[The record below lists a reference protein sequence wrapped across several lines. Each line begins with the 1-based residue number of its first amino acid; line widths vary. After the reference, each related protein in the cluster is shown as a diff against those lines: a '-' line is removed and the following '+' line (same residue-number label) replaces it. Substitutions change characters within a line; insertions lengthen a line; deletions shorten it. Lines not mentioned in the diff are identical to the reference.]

1 MTKAKNDAAKIGPF
15 RIAPHV
21 RAGTLTGRWIIDIP
35 PHVSLSG
42 KRERKFVE
50 TRSAAT
56 AEAKRL
62 LRELQLD
69 GALSGVGS
77 RAAGITFSELS
88 ERWLR
93 DQADRVATGKK
104 RARSLESDAQRM
116 RNLLAHLGGRD
127 VERITSAAIV
137 GYQKE
142 ALQKRSPATVNAE
155 VRLAKTLLMFAAD
168 KNLIGRA
175 PKIEPIPEP
184 RKRLDLPTIDEMN
197 AILSYLPNHT
207 ALLVRF
213 LAETGCR
220 KSEAFNLQ
228 WSDLRPEQGLVMIR
242 SKDGWTP
249 KTVHSDRD
257 VFVAPALM
265 QALQAAQREARRNA
279 LAHGKQ
285 IPQWVFP
292 GRGGV
297 RITDFEKALAGAV
310 KRAGVFRDGKPM
322 HITPHMLRK
331 ANATWLKQR
340 GVDDGLLQPH
350 LGHAPGS
357 RVTARSYVHLP
368 ADALRATVIDLDK
381 ERLRSENEA
390 RSRATK

>member
-1 MTKAKNDAAKIGPF
+1 MTKAKNESLKIGPF

-21 RAGTLTGRWIIDIP
+21 RAGALTGAWLIDLP
-35 PHVSLSG
+35 PHVSPSG
-42 KRERKFVE
+42 KRERRFVE
-50 TRSAAT
+50 TKSAAT

-62 LRELQLD
+62 LRDLQLD
-69 GALSGVGS
+69 EALSGMG
-77 RAAGITFSELS
+77 RKAAGITLAELS
-88 ERWLR
+88 ERWLQE
-93 DQADRVATGKK
+93 QADRVATGKK

-116 RNLLAHLGGRD
+116 RNLLVHLGLRD
-127 VERITSAAIV
+127 VEHITAAEIV
-137 GYQKE
+137 RYQKA
-142 ALQKRSPATVNAE
+142 ALEKRSPATVNAE
-155 VRLAKTLLMFAAD
+155 VRLAKTLLLFAAD

-175 PKIEPIPEP
+175 PKVEPIPEP
-184 RKRLDLPTIDEMN
+184 RKRLNLPTIDEMN
-197 AILSYLPNHT
+197 AILAHLPT
-207 ALLVRF
+207 RTGLLVRF

-220 KSEAFNLQ
+220 KSEAFNLE
-228 WSDLRPEQGLVMIR
+228 WSDLCPEQGLAMIR

-249 KTVHSDRD
+249 KTAHSDRD
-257 VFVAPALM
+257 VFLAPALV
-265 QALQAAQREARRNA
+265 QALQEAHRDARSAA

-285 IPQWVFP
+285 ISRWVFP

-297 RITDFEKALAGAV
+297 RITDFEKALAAAV
-310 KRAGVFRDGKPM
+310 KQAGVFRDGKPM

-381 ERLRSENEA
+381 ERRRSENGA
-390 RSRATK
+390 RSRAVK